1 MEWFSFPL
9 PAWWLWV
16 VSIIGIMAFVMAVK
30 PFVQAIWG
38 KPEIEVDFGV
48 KDLEGGRVLQCE
60 ICNPPI
66 RHKILRLLGV
76 TRVTAEDITAE
87 FRIKEHGRQSE
98 IFAAVAQIQTFGG
111 TYAHRISLA
120 GSVIPA
126 VFGIAIAIMDKGEVK
141 PFGEDVTTVL
151 SPSAYCAY
159 VRILVGG
166 KLITKERTFVVTDES
181 PYAYWEVS
189 S

>member
-38 KPEIEVDFGV
+38 KPKIEVDFGV

-76 TRVTAEDITAE
+76 TRVIAEDITASFSIE
-87 FRIKEHGRQSE
+87 EYGSGRV
-98 IFAAVAQIQTFGG
+98 IFSGAVPSIITYSGTTGAQ
-111 TYAHRISLA
+111 RISLPP
-120 GSVIPA
+120 SVFPA
-126 VFGIAIAIMDKGEVK
+126 NFAIVIVVDTEKKVRVFEENIIL
-141 PFGEDVTTVL
+141 L
-151 SPSAYCAY
+151 SGKYCANVE
-159 VRILVGG
+159 VRMVDKTIKV
-166 KLITKERTFVVTDES
+166 KKRFVVSQTH
-181 PYAYWEVS
+181 PFAYWEA
-189 S
+189 